1 MRWGRDILLA
11 LSLSVLPALADA
23 PSTAMDI
30 APTLVRL
37 APGKAGL
44 FYVTNHGAAPLTVEM
59 RAMDWRQDAGRDL
72 LSPSSVFFTS
82 PPVVTIAPGARQSV
96 RLLAQKPGAYRLLV
110 SELPDPAADPGQVK
124 VLLQF
129 SVPVFA
135 GDLGTPLV
143 SFSASRDG
151 AGLVLH
157 AVNSG
162 PAPVKLSGPT
172 FGGIVLDRGPVYLLP
187 GACRD
192 FSVTGA
198 ASLHLTAHDVL
209 SGRDFDADVAP

>member
-172 FGGIVLDRGPVYLLP
+172 LGGIVLDRGPVYLLP
-187 GACRD
+187 GARRD